1 MEPEILIIGSYV
13 QDLTWNTPDFPAPG
27 ETVIGSFQTGPG
39 GKGSNQAVA
48 AGRAGARILYA
59 GAVGPDTFATAA
71 KEFYESEG
79 FDCRLIEKPGY
90 TSGTAAILVDES
102 GQNQI
107 IVALGA
113 NGALAPEDV
122 TAETVTSA
130 RILVCQL
137 EANLDATAHFLKTA
151 HDAGVTTILNPAPMR
166 PDFDPSILVHVDIL
180 APNETEF
187 ASIVETLSLGDPG
200 TDPLDYG
207 AEELD
212 VLRLKLGLKTL
223 LITLGNR
230 GSLVCEEG
238 TYERVSILEGITAID
253 TTGAGDAFVGGFAA
267 GLLRYNNNT
276 VQAARFGNAV
286 AGLSVTKPGTAP
298 SMPKLFEVEAVL

>member
-1 MEPEILIIGSYV
+1 
-13 QDLTWNTPDFPAPG
+13 
-27 ETVIGSFQTGPG
+27 
-39 GKGSNQAVA
+39 
-48 AGRAGARILYA
+48 
-59 GAVGPDTFATAA
+59 
-71 KEFYESEG
+71 
-79 FDCRLIEKPGY
+79 
-90 TSGTAAILVDES
+90 VDES

-122 TAETVTSA
+122 PAETVTSA

-187 ASIVETLSLGDPG
+187 SSIVEALSLGDPG
-200 TDPLDYG
+200 TDPLDYS

-223 LITLGNR
+223 LITLGSR

-267 GLLRYNNNT
+267 GLLRHNSNT

-298 SMPKLFEVEAVL
+298 SMPKLAEVEAVL